1 MQLEILSSKDE
12 VARLAP
18 EAALLVKST
27 IEQPD
32 ATYTPDYF
40 LPRVG
45 ASRLPRV
52 VTCSENGR
60 LIGVLY
66 ADELCIFGIRTGWVF
81 GGDHCGRGL
90 VLAAPDREAEVVA
103 TACEYLMANG
113 VHAIRFYWRASGR
126 ETIPVLPLAVSG
138 IKVWCSSQ
146 YREEGDWLPLEP
158 TYQEFLSQLGS
169 HTRRN
174 LRYYRKKAEEQGY
187 TYVPSL
193 TRDEY
198 HGAVHRLN
206 LIADYPIEPDRD
218 QRDRRFF
225 AQFRQPVLA
234 GLRAPNGEL
243 VSVIGGVISG
253 THLHVLT
260 QLNDLSLRK
269 LSISLVLRGY
279 LIEDLT
285 SRGFTSIHFV
295 NGTSPMLGRFCEPVL
310 MRTLSIDRKRSL
322 FHPLKHAS
330 SRFARALKSHGR
342 RVPVRLQ
349 HLVGSYMV
357 T

>member
-1 MQLEILSSKDE
+1 MQLEILSSMDE

-18 EAALLVKST
+18 AAALLAQST

-52 VTCSENGR
+52 VTCSENGK
-60 LIGVLY
+60 LVGVLY
-66 ADELCIFGIRTGWVF
+66 ADELCIFGVRTGFAF

-90 VLAAPDREAEVVA
+90 VLAAAEREAEVVA
-103 TACEYLMANG
+103 TACQHLMANG
-113 VHAIRFYWRASGR
+113 IHAIRFYWRASGR
-126 ETIPVLPLAVSG
+126 ETIPVLPLHASG
-138 IKVWCSSQ
+138 VKVWCSSQ
-146 YREEGDWLPLEP
+146 YREEGDWLQLAP
-158 TYQEFLSQLGS
+158 TYEEFLTRLGS

-174 LRYYRKKAEEQGY
+174 IRYYRKKAEEQGY

-206 LIADYPIEPDRD
+206 QIADYPIEPDREE
-218 QRDRRFF
+218 RDRRFF
-225 AQFRQPVLA
+225 KQFRQPVLA
-234 GLRAPNGEL
+234 GLRAPSGEL
-243 VSVIGGVISG
+243 VSVIGGVVAG
-253 THLHVLT
+253 EHLHVLT

-279 LIEDLT
+279 LIEDLIA
-285 SRGFTSIHFV
+285 RNFTSIHFV
-295 NGTSPMLGRFCEPVL
+295 NGASAMLGRFCEPVL

-322 FHPLKHAS
+322 FHPVKQAC

-349 HLVGSYMV
+349 YLVGSYMV
-357 T
+357 S